1 MNLVIDIGNTRT
13 KLAVFDKNSLIE
25 SLEVSSLIRDDLD
38 IFISKHRSVT
48 QCIISSVQEINPE
61 AISLLLEWSIKT
73 TILDHHTSLPF
84 INTYK
89 TPETIGND
97 RIAAIAGA
105 SFLYPGKNVLIIDA
119 GTAITFD
126 LIDDKN
132 IYRGGTISPGLE
144 MRFKAL
150 NHYTAGLP
158 LLGKSDDTKL
168 LGQNTSEAIVNGVQN
183 GMIFEIESYLTKISN
198 KYPQLVVLL
207 TGGDSQFFDTK
218 LKKPIFADSNLTLT
232 GLNFILEYNAR
243 TS

>member
-1 MNLVIDIGNTRT
+1 MNLVIDIGNSRT
-13 KLAVFDKNSLIE
+13 KLAVFDKNKLIE
-25 SLEVSSLIRDDLD
+25 SLEFDTLNRDDLD
-38 IFISKHRSVT
+38 IFISKHASIN

-61 AISLLLEWSIKT
+61 SISLLLQWKIETK
-73 TILDHHTSLPF
+73 ILNHHSSLPF

-105 SFLYPGKNVLIIDA
+105 CFLYPGKNILIIDA

-126 LIDDKN
+126 LIDAKN
-132 IYRGGTISPGLE
+132 TYLGGTISPGLE

-150 NHYTAGLP
+150 NHYTASLP
-158 LLGKSDDTKL
+158 LLKKSDDIKII
-168 LGQNTSEAIVNGVQN
+168 GQNTNEAIINGVQN
-183 GMIFEIESYLTKISN
+183 GMIFEIESYLTNISI

-207 TGGDSQFFDTK
+207 TGGDSQFFDNK
-218 LKKPIFADSNLTLT
+218 LKKRIFVVSNLTLI
-232 GLNFILEYNAR
+232 GLNYILEYNAQ